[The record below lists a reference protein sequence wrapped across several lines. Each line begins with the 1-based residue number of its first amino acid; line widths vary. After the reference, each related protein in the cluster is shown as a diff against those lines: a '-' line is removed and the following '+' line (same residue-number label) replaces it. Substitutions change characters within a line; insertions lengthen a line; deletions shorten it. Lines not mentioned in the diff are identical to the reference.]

1 MKKAVKQ
8 ITLTYYCVYTAT
20 ILTTVIGY
28 LLNLNT
34 QTYTDPKNPVNIAI
48 SSILILYI
56 IISIPLALGIFFKMN
71 RKWKTIEDKAL
82 KIEKYE
88 TGAIWRLIVIGIGLV
103 GSVIAFYILRSES
116 MIFCAGIAAIALLF
130 CRPNEG
136 KISADLELDEK
147 ED

>member
-8 ITLTYYCVYTAT
+8 ITLAYYFVYTAT
-20 ILTTVIGY
+20 ILTTVVGY
-28 LLNLNT
+28 LLNIKSPT
-34 QTYTDPKNPVNIAI
+34 AMDPKSPLSIAI

-56 IISIPLALGIFFKMN
+56 IISIPMALGIFFKMN
-71 RKWKTIEDKAL
+71 KKWKTIEDKAL
-82 KIEKYE
+82 RIQKYE
-88 TGAIWRLIVIGIGLV
+88 NGAILRLVVIGIGLV

-130 CRPNEG
+130 CRPNEA
-136 KISADLELDEK
+136 KVSADLELDEK